1 MNTPASVM
9 MVSLVSVMASLV
21 AMGAAKARRFA
32 GSAPRAARRLGMS
45 VAGGLAVWL
54 ALTASL
60 AQSGTLSVW
69 SAVPPRLPLMPLC
82 VFAAFLMLGRTAVA
96 RAMIARSPPSW
107 PIAAQ
112 TFRVGVELNSRRRY
126 RAGPSSDRPSTRSA
140 DLASSSDRRPEP
152 LGAYTR
158 KGERP

>member
-1 MNTPASVM
+1 MITSPSVM
-9 MVSLVSVMASLV
+9 MVSLVSLVVALV
-21 AMGAAKARRFA
+21 AVGAAKARRLT
-32 GSAPRAARRLGMS
+32 GSAPGAARRFGTY

-54 ALTASL
+54 ALTAAL
-60 AQSGTLSVW
+60 AQFGTLSVW
-69 SAVPPRLPLMPLC
+69 SALPPRLPLLPLC
-82 VFAAFLMLGRTAVA
+82 AFAVFLTLGRTAVVKTL
-96 RAMIARSPPSW
+96 IANSPRSW

-158 KGERP
+158 KGEKP